1 MRTSQG
7 YLADAT
13 GVDPISGERPY
24 EPGATKRRGRPNLPA
39 DQLRTG
45 RLQRRVLPE
54 IEVLAKQL
62 STEAIEEAIRA
73 AARSTGI
80 VSAPEAIGPDDD
92 DGGRQQPRS
101 ACLAV
106 RERATQGEQA

>member
-1 MRTSQG
+1 MRTPQG

-13 GVDPISGERPY
+13 GVDAITGERPY

-54 IEVLAKQL
+54 VEALAKQL
-62 STEAIEEAIRA
+62 STEAIEDAIREA
-73 AARSTGI
+73 AKRAGI
-80 VSAPEAIGPDDD
+80 P
-92 DGGRQQPRS
+92 
-101 ACLAV
+101 
-106 RERATQGEQA
+106 